1 MGKIAIILF
10 ILFYFPPA
18 VVSADLE
25 FMLQPVMV
33 SRDFSLLNKFVN
45 EHAEEKGA
53 DGLISFYR
61 SLTPGMSHKAVSL
74 LWHKYSSSG
83 FAGGS
88 EIDANS
94 KESVDYM
101 IMKCGDSS
109 VYLFFKDD
117 KLYGWSKPS
126 WVKVNGKL
134 LKD

>member
-1 MGKIAIILF
+1 
-10 ILFYFPPA
+10 
-18 VVSADLE
+18 
-25 FMLQPVMV
+25 LQPIMV

-53 DGLISFYR
+53 SEGISFYM
-61 SLTPGMSHKAVSL
+61 SLSPGLSQKDVSL
-74 LWHKYSSSG
+74 LWHKYSASG
-83 FAGGS
+83 FTGGS

-101 IMKCGDSS
+101 IMKCGDSRAF
-109 VYLFFKDD
+109 LFFKDD